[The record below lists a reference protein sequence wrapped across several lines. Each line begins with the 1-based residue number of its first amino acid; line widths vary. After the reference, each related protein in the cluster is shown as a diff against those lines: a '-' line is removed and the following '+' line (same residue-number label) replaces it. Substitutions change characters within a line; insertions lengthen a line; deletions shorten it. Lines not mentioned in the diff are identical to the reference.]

1 MTTDPLNIGS
11 ELGEIRARRLCLW
24 LVTLSYIP
32 MMFMTY
38 KWAHED
44 TVLGVVFV
52 IWIVFL
58 CRTVLQV
65 AFSICPRCGNYY
77 HIRNFFPSYLIHKCV
92 NCGLHINADKN
103 SLKPP
108 SAR

>member
-1 MTTDPLNIGS
+1 MTTTPADIGS
-11 ELGEIRARRLCLW
+11 ELGKIRTARLALW
-24 LVTLSYIP
+24 LVTFAYLP
-32 MMFMTY
+32 MMVLTY
-38 KWAHED
+38 RWAHTD

-58 CRTVLQV
+58 CRAVLKV
-65 AFSICPRCGNYY
+65 AFAICPRCGNYF
-77 HIRNFFPSYLIHKCV
+77 HIRNFFPSYLISKCV

-108 SAR
+108 PAR